1 MRTPCGVEHH
11 GAVHVRQLHSLKTD
25 ERLAPSPLPPE
36 IGAPTH
42 PGPEILKFRSIVARS
57 KLAIGAQVTR
67 REGPASLMRQ
77 FRTRRGK
84 RGGGID
90 EIRAYRWR
98 PSSSRRQSP
107 RCQGA
112 STRGLAFLRPR
123 KLTRMDKTG
132 QDRACYRHACLKYVD
147 QDYLANTSLRERFKM

>member
-1 MRTPCGVEHH
+1 MGSTLSASHPRSFRHN
-11 GAVHVRQLHSLKTD
+11 LKP
-25 ERLAPSPLPPE
+25 RH
-36 IGAPTH
+36 H
-42 PGPEILKFRSIVARS
+42 PGPEILGFRSIVAPS
-57 KLAIGAQVTR
+57 KLAIGAKVTQR
-67 REGPASLMRQ
+67 GASVADAPVPHPVR
-77 FRTRRGK
+77 K

>member
-98 PSSSRRQSP
+98 PSSSRRQSS

-112 STRGLAFLRPR
+112 STRGLAFLRR
-123 KLTRMDKTG
+123 GNSRGWTRRTSGSSLLSARLPEVRGSGLPG
-132 QDRACYRHACLKYVD
+132 QHFA
-147 QDYLANTSLRERFKM
+147 S